1 MKSYAYYQLLFSKPW
16 KKISLIMRITTVLM
30 LIFFLQV
37 SARSYSQNERT
48 FSFNFNSIRL
58 GKALS
63 LIEKQSQ
70 YRFLYN
76 NKVVEANHHVNL
88 QVKDASI
95 DEVLHQI
102 IPEGLTFQI
111 LPNHVVVIL
120 PAGEQVQVIR
130 ITGVV
135 RDSAGRPLA
144 GVTVKIK
151 DTNTGTV
158 TDAEGRFSIEV
169 PDQQAVLVFTYVGYQ
184 TQEVPVSQYATG
196 QELAV
201 TLHPMASALNELVV
215 VGYGTQRRS
224 DITNAVTT
232 IESKDFLKG
241 AYNSPLQLIEGEI
254 PGVVV
259 SNVATADPNQSAS
272 VQIRGAAS
280 ISAGNGPLIVIDG
293 IPGGDLRTISYQDIA
308 SISVLRDAAASAI
321 YGSRGANGV
330 ILIQTKKGQAGPVT
344 VNYDGYIDHDG
355 IAAKPEILSAEEFL
369 AHNRDAD
376 YGARTDWY
384 NALIRKNNI
393 GQNHYVSVAGGS
405 ENSVFRIS
413 GNYLTKQAIDIA
425 SFRKEYGIT
434 GSFQQKAMDD
444 LLEFNENIFYRITQE
459 EYTNYDA
466 FKMAVKL
473 NPTLPIMDPNNPSEY
488 NTLYGYDTYN
498 PVQDLKTRENGADH
512 TYSAVDLRI
521 KFNILPNLN
530 TEVSLS
536 RQGHDRL
543 GRFYSNSHSA
553 ESIQNDRTGR
563 ADLSDEK
570 WTDYTFE
577 WLGNY
582 NLHVRKHDLQLLGG
596 YSYQEFND
604 QGFSAENM
612 DFPSDAFSYNNLGA
626 GSWNLEEG
634 RLGMSSWKSKEKTIA
649 FLARANYN
657 FNNTY
662 YLSGSLRREGNT
674 KFGPNNKWGNF
685 PSLSAAWR
693 LSRLSFL
700 RDIRQINDLKI
711 RLSYGVTGRS
721 GFPRY
726 TALARYTGYGMYP
739 NENGEWI
746 RVYGP
751 ANNYNP
757 NLKWEKAISYDL
769 GIDALLFN
777 QRVNLSIDG
786 FIRESKDLLSNYDV
800 PVGTY
805 VWDQMFVNVGT
816 TVSKG
821 IELLANVNVVNK
833 ENFQYSANISAS
845 YTRANLKSWSNQQF
859 HLQYQDLAFLPS
871 PGNPGYAYRLEEGT
885 EIGSFY
891 GYRYAGVD
899 ENGNI
904 LVWKNGVK
912 GSEKIKATGEA
923 NADRDRTYIGH
934 GFPRYELGF
943 GNNINYKRF
952 NLFLFFHGRFDYQI
966 LNLYQMYFGLQ
977 AEPNVNLL
985 KDAYTRNGQ
994 IKSGKVICDYFLE
1007 NGNYLKLA
1015 NLSLSYSPKINLPHV
1030 NSIRIYGTIRNL
1042 FTLTKY
1048 TGLDPESVNVT
1059 GLTPG
1064 YGDLDV
1070 YPTTRTFTLGVNLI
1084 LK

>member
-1 MKSYAYYQLLFSKPW
+1 MKYYSYLPFVHHKRFKQF
-16 KKISLIMRITTVLM
+16 SLIMRLTTVL
-30 LIFFLQV
+30 LLVVFLQV
-37 SARSYSQNERT
+37 SARSYSQNDRI
-48 FSFNFNSIRL
+48 FNLDLSAVKL
-58 GKALS
+58 SKALH
-63 LIEKQSQ
+63 LIEKQSD

-76 NKVVEANHHVNL
+76 NNIVEANQKVNL
-88 QVKDASI
+88 QIKDGTI
-95 DEVLHQI
+95 EEVLRLL
-102 IPEGLTFQI
+102 IPSGLTYQV
-111 LPNHVVVIL
+111 LPNHVVVIVPL
-120 PAGEQVQVIR
+120 GEQVKQIR
-130 ITGVV
+130 VSGVV
-135 RDSAGRPLA
+135 RDSAGQPLP
-144 GVTVKIK
+144 GVTVKVKGTTI
-151 DTNTGTV
+151 GTV
-158 TDAEGRFSIEV
+158 TNAEGHFSLEV
-169 PDQQAVLVFTYVGYQ
+169 PDHNAILVFSYVGY
-184 TQEVPVSQYATG
+184 TPTEIPVSQYTVG

-201 TLHPMASALNELVV
+201 TLHQQSSVLNELVV
-215 VGYGTQRRS
+215 VGYGTQKRG
-224 DITNAVTT
+224 DVTNAVTT
-232 IESKDFLKG
+232 LQSNDFLKG
-241 AYNSPLQLIEGEI
+241 AYNSPLQIIEGEI
-254 PGVVV
+254 PGVVI
-259 SNVATADPNQSAS
+259 SNVATADPNQNAS
-272 VQIRGAAS
+272 IQIRGAAS

-330 ILIQTKKGQAGPVT
+330 ILIQTKKGSSGPVRIS
-344 VNYDGYIDHDG
+344 YDGYVDHDG
-355 IAAKPEILSAEEFL
+355 IAAKPNILSPEEFL
-369 AHNRDAD
+369 AHKRDAD

-384 NALIRKNNI
+384 DALIRHNNI
-393 GQNHYVSVAGGS
+393 GQNQYVAVSGGS
-405 ENSVFRIS
+405 PNSVFRLS
-413 GNYLTKQAIDIA
+413 GNYLTKEAIDIA
-425 SFRKEYGIT
+425 SFRREYGIT
-434 GSFQQKAMDD
+434 GSFQQKALGN
-444 LLEFNENIFYRITQE
+444 LLELNENIFYRITNE
-459 EYTNYDA
+459 EYTNYGA

-473 NPTLPIMDPNNPSEY
+473 NPTIPIMDPNNPSQY

-512 TYSAVDLRI
+512 TYSAVDLRL
-521 KFNILPNLN
+521 KLNLLKNLN

-553 ESIQNDRTGR
+553 ESIQNNRTGR

-570 WTDYTFE
+570 WIDYTFE

-582 NLHVRKHDLQLLGG
+582 SLNKNKHSLEVLGG

-626 GSWNLEEG
+626 GSWNLEQG
-634 RLGMSSWKSKEKTIA
+634 RLGMSSWKSQEKTIA
-649 FLARANYN
+649 FLGRLNYN
-657 FNNTY
+657 FANTY
-662 YLSGSLRREGNT
+662 YLSASIRHEGNT

-685 PSLSAAWR
+685 PSISGAWR
-693 LSRLSFL
+693 MTQLPFIQNIKS
-700 RDIRQINDLKI
+700 INDLKI

-726 TALARYTGYGMYP
+726 TALSSYTGYGMYP
-739 NENGEWI
+739 NDQGEWI

-757 NLKWEKAISYDL
+757 ELRWEKAISYDL
-769 GIDALLFN
+769 GIDGLMFS
-777 QRVNLSIDG
+777 QNLNFSIDG

-821 IELLANVNVVNK
+821 IEFLGNIKLINTAQ
-833 ENFQYSANISAS
+833 FTYATRISAS
-845 YTRANLKSWSNQQF
+845 YTKANLKSWSNN
-859 HLQYQDLAFLPS
+859 QYHSQYTDLAFLPS
-871 PGNPGYAYRLEEGT
+871 PGNPGYAYRLEDGT

-899 ENGNI
+899 ANGNI

-934 GFPRYELGF
+934 GFPRYELGW
-943 GNNINYKRF
+943 GNNFTYKNF

-994 IKSGKVICDYFLE
+994 IKSGKVITDYFLE

-1015 NLSLSYSPKINLPHV
+1015 NLSLSWSPKLKIPHV
-1030 NSIRIYGTIRNL
+1030 SNLQVYGTVRNV
-1042 FTLTKY
+1042 FTLTSY
-1048 TGLDPESVNVT
+1048 TGLDPESVDVT

-1064 YGDLDV
+1064 LGSLDV

-1084 LK
+1084 FQ